1 MFIAHCG
8 IKIDDSTCF
17 LMIEPRD
24 GDEMSVKFIAPKSRS
39 VALITALFLALTT
52 SPAQAATV
60 QTPYSFSATT
70 LSGATFNGA
79 VLAGKPTVLWFW
91 APWCTICRAESPDF
105 VALAKTYKNQINLVG
120 VAGLGSLKEMKGF
133 VSDTHTGG
141 FLHIADV
148 NGKVWSRFG
157 VVSQPT
163 MVFISA
169 KGKLYRHV
177 GALQKS
183 DLFALTK
190 NLIKSA

>member
-1 MFIAHCG
+1 MA
-8 IKIDDSTCF
+8 
-17 LMIEPRD
+17 
-24 GDEMSVKFIAPKSRS
+24 VKFIAPKSRS
-39 VALITALFLALTT
+39 VALITALFLALAT
-52 SPAQAATV
+52 SPAQAAAV

-70 LSGATFNGA
+70 VTGAKFNG
-79 VLAGKPTVLWFW
+79 VDLAGKPTVMWFW
-91 APWCTICRAESPDF
+91 APWCTICRAESPDL
-105 VALAKTYKNQINLVG
+105 VALAKTYKNKINLIG

-141 FLHIADV
+141 IIHLADV
-148 NGKVWSRFG
+148 NGRVWNHFG

-163 MVFISA
+163 LVFISA

-190 NLIKSA
+190 SLIKGA